1 MWSAI
6 ATIAASVLGIV
17 AKLLGGGNRDKAD
30 AKREGATEAANA
42 SLQTGVDTI
51 KAANVAANKTEHTP
65 EAIANDP
72 DNLDRRR

>member
-6 ATIAASVLGIV
+6 ATIAASVLGIIS
-17 AKLLGGGNRDKAD
+17 KMMGGGRDKAD
-30 AKREGATEAANA
+30 AKQAGALEAANT

-51 KAANVAANKTEHTP
+51 KAANEAAKETQNTP